1 MKERNT
7 MDKTKILVIDDD
19 QDLAMGLRVRL
30 RANNFA
36 TVFATDAVS
45 AISQAKNETPDLIL
59 LDLGLPG
66 GDGFLVM
73 ERLSNIES
81 LASIPVIVL
90 SARDPQANKERAV
103 AAGAKAYFQK
113 PVDNDELLAAIR
125 KTLGELN

>member
-1 MKERNT
+1 
-7 MDKTKILVIDDD
+7 MDKSKILVIDDD
-19 QDLAMGLRVRL
+19 QDVAMGLRVRL

-45 AISQAKNETPDLIL
+45 AISQAKNENPDLIL

-73 ERLSNIES
+73 ERLNNIES
-81 LASIPVIVL
+81 LSSIPVMVL
-90 SARDPQANKERAV
+90 SARDPQANKERAL

-125 KTLGELN
+125 KTLGEVNCIM

>member
-1 MKERNT
+1 
-7 MDKTKILVIDDD
+7 MDKSKILVIDDD
-19 QDLAMGLRVRL
+19 QDVAMGLRVRL

-73 ERLSNIES
+73 ERLNNIES
-81 LASIPVIVL
+81 LASIPVMVL
-90 SARDPQANKERAV
+90 SARDPQANKERAL

>member
-1 MKERNT
+1 
-7 MDKTKILVIDDD
+7 MDKSKILVVDDD

-45 AISQAKNETPDLIL
+45 AISQAKNETPNLIL

-73 ERLSNIES
+73 ERLNNIES
-81 LASIPVIVL
+81 LASIPIIVL
-90 SARDPQANKERAV
+90 SARDPQANKERAL
-103 AAGAKAYFQK
+103 AASARAYFQK
-113 PVDNDELLAAIR
+113 PVDNDELMAAIR
-125 KTLGELN
+125 KALGEVR

>member
-1 MKERNT
+1 
-7 MDKTKILVIDDD
+7 MDRTKILVIDDD

-45 AISQAKNETPDLIL
+45 AISHAKHETPNLIL

-73 ERLSNIES
+73 ERLNNIES

-90 SARDPQANKERAV
+90 SARDPQANKERAL

>member
-1 MKERNT
+1 
-7 MDKTKILVIDDD
+7 MDKSKILVIDDD
-19 QDLAMGLRVRL
+19 QDVAMGLRVRL

-73 ERLSNIES
+73 ERLNNIES
-81 LASIPVIVL
+81 LSSIPVMVL
-90 SARDPQANKERAV
+90 SARDPQANKERAL

-125 KTLGELN
+125 KTLGEVNCIM

>member
-1 MKERNT
+1 

-45 AISQAKNETPDLIL
+45 AISQAKNENPDLIL

-73 ERLSNIES
+73 ERLNNIAS
-81 LASIPVIVL
+81 LASIPVMVL
-90 SARDPQANKERAV
+90 SARDPQVNKERAL

-125 KTLGELN
+125 KTLVEVN

>member
-1 MKERNT
+1 
-7 MDKTKILVIDDD
+7 MDKTKILVVDDD
-19 QDLAMGLRVRL
+19 QDVAMGLRVRL

-73 ERLSNIES
+73 ERLNNIAS
-81 LASIPVIVL
+81 LASIPVMVL
-90 SARDPQANKERAV
+90 SARDPQANKERAL

-125 KTLGELN
+125 QTLGEVN

>member
-1 MKERNT
+1 
-7 MDKTKILVIDDD
+7 MDRTKILVIDDD

-45 AISQAKNETPDLIL
+45 AISQAKNETPNLIL

-73 ERLSNIES
+73 ERLNNIES
-81 LASIPVIVL
+81 LASIPIIVL
-90 SARDPQANKERAV
+90 SARDPQANKERAL

>member
-1 MKERNT
+1 
-7 MDKTKILVIDDD
+7 MDRTKILVIDDD

-45 AISQAKNETPDLIL
+45 AISQAKNETPNLIL

-73 ERLSNIES
+73 ERLNNIES

-90 SARDPQANKERAV
+90 SARDPQANKERAL

-125 KTLGELN
+125 KTLGEVN

>member
-1 MKERNT
+1 
-7 MDKTKILVIDDD
+7 MDRTKILVIDDD

-45 AISQAKNETPDLIL
+45 AISQAKHETPNLIL

-73 ERLSNIES
+73 ERLINIES

-90 SARDPQANKERAV
+90 SARDPQANKERAL

>member
-1 MKERNT
+1 

-36 TVFATDAVS
+36 TVFATDAIS

-73 ERLSNIES
+73 ERLNNIES

-90 SARDPQANKERAV
+90 SARDPQANKERAL

-125 KTLGELN
+125 KTLGEVN

>member
-1 MKERNT
+1 

-36 TVFATDAVS
+36 TVFATDAIS

-73 ERLSNIES
+73 ERLNNIES

-90 SARDPQANKERAV
+90 SARDPQANKERAL

-125 KTLGELN
+125 KTLGEVK